1 MTIDNIDELYTE
13 IKRLKTLESEV
24 KEYIFKTIKN
34 KTLSL
39 EDRWT
44 LFIEN
49 KRLFPIRSFL
59 VYYQEI
65 ETNGINYYDDFGYER
80 YQTVYVDELI
90 DIIEE
95 GNDSK
100 FSLGLNKLKE
110 EIMEA
115 GYSGFVFDW

>member
-49 KRLFPIRSFL
+49 KRLFPIKSFL
-59 VYYQEI
+59 VYYSEI
-65 ETNGINYYDDFGYER
+65 EKNGVNYYDDFGYEK
-80 YQTVYVDELI
+80 YQIVYVDELI

-100 FSLGLNKLKE
+100 FSLDLNKLKE